1 MKSPALASRPTV
13 HGLPLK
19 PLAFALACL
28 GLAPSFA
35 QTVPTNP
42 TLRAGNAVVGAPTA
56 LPGGGLAL
64 GISQTTNRAIL
75 NWQSFSIGARDQVNI
90 VQPGTSAVLLN
101 RVTGAQAST
110 IAGRLSTTLAGSA
123 GATGGSVFLINPNG
137 VTFANGSSVSVGG
150 LVASTLDI
158 AGPDETTR
166 NAAFMSGGVIDPATA
181 RAELSFSGTSRAPV
195 VVEAGATVTA
205 GSSAEGAGAAT
216 GPGGTVALMG
226 ASVRNAGSIQATRGS
241 VVLGAASGMT
251 LVVDPV
257 GDGLTTLRI
266 TSPATVSAL
275 VENTGRIA
283 ADGGRVALQAAS
295 TAAETVVRQSGVL
308 RAQSIGERAGEIAL
322 VGTAGAAGNR
332 VAIDGG
338 QIDATGNGAAGGT
351 VAASGNELRF
361 AAGSIDASGSQGG
374 SVTLFGSRGLGM
386 APVAS
391 ISANGSSARGGTITV
406 GADATDITT
415 SSAGPGGSAQVAGS
429 LTARG
434 ATDGGRIV
442 TRALNLEIDRGAQID
457 AAGGSGANGQWRL
470 QSTYDLAVTAAGGVG
485 DPAYNAAAF
494 SATNVRSRAADATLG
509 AALERATDV
518 VVASDGVRPF
528 TVSFPEGVRF
538 RANAQVQKTQGRD
551 ATLTV
556 ESKRSVYMDAGA
568 AIRASNGALNVDF
581 NVDSAGAALPA
592 NVPMTQD
599 FDTTQRI
606 GNVDIENA
614 TIATGGGNLRI
625 HGQSDAVGG
634 RAIGGFSGSAGGI
647 RDGITINGG
656 TLDTCAGA
664 DCAGT
669 GSIALRG
676 QGGTVSG
683 FGGITSGVG
692 VLVQGSTL
700 RTADGGLSLDG
711 RGGMAA
717 NGVTLAPLTRN
728 GTTTTPSLTSTRGD
742 IAITGVSRG
751 WGTAGDTGNTYS
763 TAESAGVSLGATA
776 IATGGSVRIAGT
788 GADLSRLQADP
799 TFVRIASANGE
810 GAGTTFGASN
820 GVRIAGSNVTAG
832 PGRSIAVTGTAG
844 TRAYT
849 VGGAADGVAPGPTD
863 SLAVQVLATANNGL
877 QTDGG
882 QIRIDGG
889 SGDVSLQQ
897 FVPAVVVP
905 TAVAVTPIPSVG
917 STARTLVSAASA
929 SGRGGSIVVTGR
941 NVALESA
948 NTTARLD
955 ASGAT
960 GGGSVDITANAVA
973 EVPASG
979 IVALGTGTSVAAN
992 ALASGDGGRITAKG
1006 GNSLAAFGQLQ
1017 ARGGAAGGNGGSIET
1032 SAPAFDLRG
1041 VQIDASAARGTA
1053 GTWLVDPFD
1062 VNITHGAAAGSLTGN
1077 PFVPLAASNVQDA
1090 DINAALNSGTSVRI
1104 TTGTGGLPT
1113 TGDILLNTDV
1123 NINYTGARGPVTL
1136 QLDAQRSIRSTG
1148 TGVVVQSSGAGGP
1161 LNVVFNADANNSGPT
1176 VGGGQVSYDG
1186 AIYSNGGNVTMN
1198 GNWSAAGNG
1207 DTAVHLTGVVDTR
1220 VGRSDAGAGGNLTIT
1235 GLTTTPV
1242 ANAFSDQP
1250 AIWLDGSTLAT
1261 STGNATLNGSSTNN
1275 IGIRVTGTSLA
1286 QGITST
1292 TGAITLAGRGTD
1304 KPADG
1309 SSALASS
1316 SGVLIAGAGIGS
1328 TSGAVT
1334 LRGYVADT
1342 AKPNSTSAGVS
1353 LLDGARVA
1361 TTGGGAIEASGG
1373 ALSNGAGLRL
1383 AALTGGAAPVVAGSG
1398 SVLLRAGNDG
1408 SSDAV
1413 VLAGPVSAT
1422 GAIDLRPGSVDA
1434 AGAATDR
1441 TATPITL
1448 GDAAGT
1454 GFSLSAAELGRLT
1467 AGTVVVGSN
1476 AQAADITVAGAIA
1489 VPGAL
1494 TLQNEGGGNIVI
1506 NAPVTASRLGL
1517 LSAGDITQGQGTA
1530 APPAP
1535 PPVAVGGIRPVAL
1548 AAVVSAVAPITADTL
1563 LARSAGG
1570 LVDLQNPQN
1579 DVGTVGGSAAGNF
1592 SYVDANAVTLAPVT
1606 VTGFD
1611 AAANVAQ
1618 TVSSGVLSGGAVLVR
1633 TLAQDL
1639 SLNTGVNALRTAD
1652 LVAGARVQNLGS
1664 FGIAAAN
1671 WRIWADTWVG
1681 ETRGGLA
1688 GTGPLPNLYGCAYL
1702 GTCAVT
1708 VPATDNHF
1716 VYVQRP
1722 TATVTVG
1729 NATRVAGEPNPA
1741 FTFGVTDLILG
1752 DTASSFSGTP
1762 QTTAT
1767 TTSPAGS
1774 YAIGGTF
1781 ASAAGYAVRVVP
1793 GSLEVTAVVT
1803 PPVVDPPIVVPP
1815 VIDPPVVI
1823 PPVVIPPVVVPPV
1836 VVTPPVVTPPVVTP
1850 RPPASFLATLQIPE
1864 ATRDPATNYTYTFDR
1879 NIAPPPIC
1887 LATGA
1892 LDGDRASQSGDVL
1905 AREWSRVR
1913 SRPNLS
1919 SCVSTERRNG
1929 CADF

>member
-1 MKSPALASRPTV
+1 MKSPAIASRPTV

-19 PLAFALACL
+19 PLAFTLACL
-28 GLAPSFA
+28 GLATSFA

-42 TLRAGNAVVGAPTA
+42 TLRGGNAVVGAPTA
-56 LPGGGLAL
+56 LAGGGLAL

-75 NWQSFSIGARDQVNI
+75 NWQSFSIGARDRVDI

-110 IAGRLSTTLAGSA
+110 IAGRLTTTLAGSP

-137 VTFANGSSVSVGG
+137 VTFAEGASVSVGG

-166 NAAFMSGGVIDPATA
+166 NAAFMNGGVIDPATA
-181 RAELSFSGTSRAPV
+181 RAELSFSGTSGAAV

-205 GSSAEGAGAAT
+205 GSAAEAASAAT

-241 VVLGAASGMT
+241 VVLGSASGMT

-266 TSPATVSAL
+266 TSPSTVSAL

-308 RAQSIGERAGEIAL
+308 RAQSIGQRAGEIAL
-322 VGTAGAAGNR
+322 VGTIDATGNR
-332 VAIDGG
+332 IAIDGG
-338 QIDATGNGAAGGT
+338 QIDVTGNGVAGGSVT
-351 VAASGNELRF
+351 ASGNELRF

-374 SVTLFGSRGLGM
+374 TVTLFGNRGLGM
-386 APVAS
+386 AAAAS
-391 ISANGSSARGGTITV
+391 ITANGSSARGGTITV
-406 GADATDITT
+406 GADSTNINA
-415 SSAGPGGSAQVAGS
+415 SSAGPGGSAQIAGS

-434 ATDGGRIV
+434 ATDGGRI
-442 TRALNLEIDRGAQID
+442 TTGALNLEVVRSAQID

-470 QSTYDLAVTAAGGVG
+470 QSTYDLGVTAAGSTS
-485 DPAYNAAAF
+485 DPVYDAADF
-494 SATNVRSRAADATLG
+494 SATSLRSRAADTTIG
-509 AALERATDV
+509 TALERATDV
-518 VVASDGVRPF
+518 VVASDGVRPL
-528 TVSFPEGVRF
+528 TVTYAEGVRF
-538 RANAQVQKTQGRD
+538 GPNAQVLKTQGRD

-556 ESKRSVYMDAGA
+556 ESRRSAYMDEGA
-568 AIRASNGALNVDF
+568 TIRSTHGALNVDF
-581 NVDSAGAALPA
+581 NVDSAGGALPA
-592 NVPMTQD
+592 DVPMTQASD
-599 FDTTQRI
+599 LSQRI
-606 GNVDIENA
+606 GNVDIDNA
-614 TIATGGGNLRI
+614 TIATGGGSLRFY
-625 HGQSDAVGG
+625 GQSDAAGG
-634 RAIGGFSGSAGGI
+634 RAIGGLSGSAGGI
-647 RDGITINGG
+647 RDGITINGS

-683 FGGITSGVG
+683 LDGITSGVG

-700 RTADGGLSLDG
+700 RTGGGGLSIDG

-717 NGVTLAPLTRN
+717 NGVTLAPLTRD
-728 GTTTTPSLTSTRGD
+728 GVTTTPVLTSVAGD
-742 IAITGVSRG
+742 VAIIGTSRG
-751 WGTAGDTGNTYS
+751 WGTAGDTANTYG
-763 TAESAGVSLGATA
+763 TAESAGVSLSATA
-776 IATGGSVRIAGT
+776 IATGGSVRVVGT

-799 TFVRIASANGE
+799 VFVRIASANDE
-810 GAGTTFGASN
+810 GGGTSFGASN

-832 PGRSIAVTGTAG
+832 PGRSIGITGTAG

-849 VGGAADGVAPGPTD
+849 VGGDADGVAPGPTD
-863 SLAVQVLATANNGL
+863 SLAVQLLATANNGL

-889 SGDVSLQQ
+889 SGDVLLQQ
-897 FVPAVVVP
+897 FVPAVAVP
-905 TAVAVTPIPSVG
+905 TDVAPIRIPSVG
-917 STARTLVSAASA
+917 STPRTLISAASGT
-929 SGRGGSIVVTGR
+929 GRGGSIVVTGR
-941 NVALESA
+941 NVALASA

-960 GGGSVDITANAVA
+960 GGGSVDITANEVA
-973 EVPASG
+973 DVPASG
-979 IVALGTGTSVAAN
+979 IVALGNGTAVAAN
-992 ALASGDGGRITAKG
+992 ALASGDGGRITAKAG
-1006 GNSLAAFGQLQ
+1006 HSLAAFGQLQ
-1017 ARGGAAGGNGGSIET
+1017 ARGGEGGGQGGSIET

-1077 PFVPLAASNVQDA
+1077 PFVPLTTSNVQDA
-1090 DINAALNSGTSVRI
+1090 DINNALNSGTSVRI
-1104 TTGTGGLPT
+1104 TTGTGGQPT
-1113 TGDILLNTDV
+1113 DGDILLNTDV
-1123 NINYTGARGPVTL
+1123 NINYTAARGPVTL

-1161 LNVVFNADANNSGPT
+1161 LDVVFNADANHSGPT

-1186 AIYSNGGNVTMN
+1186 AIYSNGGNVTLN

-1207 DTAVHLTGVVDTR
+1207 DTAVHLTGVIDTR

-1235 GLTTTPV
+1235 GFTTTPV

-1261 STGNATLNGSSTNN
+1261 STGNVTINGSSTNN
-1275 IGIRVTGTSLA
+1275 TGIRVTGTSLA

-1328 TSGAVT
+1328 TSGTVT
-1334 LRGYVADT
+1334 LRGHVADT
-1342 AKPNSTSAGVS
+1342 IKPGSTSAGVS
-1353 LLDGARVA
+1353 LLDGARIA
-1361 TTGGGAIEASGG
+1361 TTGGGAIEASGA
-1373 ALSNGAGLRL
+1373 ALGNGAGLRL
-1383 AALTGGAAPVVAGSG
+1383 AAVAGGAAPVVAGSG
-1398 SVLLRAGNDG
+1398 NVLLRAGNDG
-1408 SSDAV
+1408 SSDAIAV
-1413 VLAGPVSAT
+1413 TGPVSAT
-1422 GAIDLRPGSVDA
+1422 GVIDLRPGSVDA
-1434 AGAATDR
+1434 AGVATDR
-1441 TATPITL
+1441 TVTPITL

-1454 GFSLSAAELGRLT
+1454 GFSLSAAELGRLA

-1476 AQAADITVAGAIA
+1476 AHAADITVAGAIA

-1494 TLQNEGGGNIVI
+1494 TLQNEGGGGIAI
-1506 NAPVTASRLGL
+1506 NAPIAASRLGL
-1517 LSAGDITQGQGTA
+1517 LSAGDITQGLGTA
-1530 APPAP
+1530 AAP
-1535 PPVAVGGIRPVAL
+1535 TPLPTALGAIRPVAL

-1563 LARSAGG
+1563 LARSTGG
-1570 LVDLQNPQN
+1570 LVDLQNPRN
-1579 DVGTVGGSAAGNF
+1579 NVGTVGGSAAGNF
-1592 SYVDANAVTLAPVT
+1592 SYVDANSVTLAPVT

-1618 TVSSGVLSGGAVLVR
+1618 TASSGVLSGDAVRVR
-1633 TLAQDL
+1633 TLTQDL
-1639 SLNTGVNALRTAD
+1639 LINTGVSALRTAD
-1652 LVAGARVQNLGS
+1652 LAAGARVQNLGS

-1702 GTCAVT
+1702 GTCNVT
-1708 VPATDNHF
+1708 VPATGNHF

-1729 NATRVAGEPNPA
+1729 NASRVAGEANPA
-1741 FTFGVTDLILG
+1741 FAFSVTDLILG
-1752 DTASSFSGTP
+1752 DTASSFTGTP
-1762 QTTAT
+1762 QTPAT
-1767 TTSPAGS
+1767 TSSPAGS
-1774 YAIGGTF
+1774 YPIDGTF
-1781 ASAAGYAVRVVP
+1781 ASAAGYAVRVLP
-1793 GSLEVTAVVT
+1793 GRLDVTA
-1803 PPVVDPPIVVPP
+1803 VVDPPIVVQ
-1815 VIDPPVVI
+1815 
-1823 PPVVIPPVVVPPV
+1823 
-1836 VVTPPVVTPPVVTP
+1836 P
-1850 RPPASFLATLQIPE
+1850 RAPASFLATLQIPE
-1864 ATRDPATNYTYTFDR
+1864 ATRDPAINYTYTFDR
-1879 NIAPPPIC
+1879 NIAPAPIC

-1892 LDGDRASQSGDVL
+1892 LDGDRASQGGDVL

-1913 SRPNLS
+1913 SRPNLA